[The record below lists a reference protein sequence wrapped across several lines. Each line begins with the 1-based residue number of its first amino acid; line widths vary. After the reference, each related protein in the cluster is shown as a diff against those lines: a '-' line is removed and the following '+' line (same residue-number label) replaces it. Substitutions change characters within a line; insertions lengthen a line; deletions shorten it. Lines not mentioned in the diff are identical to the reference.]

1 MHILIG
7 HTMAY
12 GSLKQFLKSE
22 RKKRHE
28 TGTNEVGGENYWD
41 TYAFNQEKY
50 YGMG

>member
-1 MHILIG
+1 MWIVFIVNGIHMHILIG

-28 TGTNEVGGENYWD
+28 TGTNEVGGENY
-41 TYAFNQEKY
+41 
-50 YGMG
+50 